1 MSDDD
6 RKEYTHPS
14 YGMIA
19 FNRSMGGRPVRL
31 FGSPLEEHYGTVR
44 IVIGSG
50 TRIHEHNMD
59 RYHGSLRGE
68 HMEVEMSAAQFA
80 EVLTSMNQGSGIPCT
95 IRYIAGVR
103 IEDPPAV
110 KTETRKIQS
119 EFKETIDGYAA
130 KAKEYAAEIMTLC
143 ERLPAKTR
151 ERIRI
156 NLDVIRQQLTSNVP
170 FVLKQFTEA
179 TTRVVTAAKHE
190 IDQFAQHVGVARP
203 PLHGLEGGM
212 RALAEAS
219 APTYNHTRGDS
230 ALTPCPICKEPE
242 AEPEL
247 SDIVMENRQRSRGRT
262 TLPDVKARVAAS
274 ENKTQTFHA
283 EQLAYAING
292 YLEEFEAIPKM
303 NDKHDRFYNAGA
315 ISRGNGRVQIT
326 YVSYQGESLLTI
338 EEAEQYLA
346 WLDKGNIG
354 RHFEALKRS

>member
-1 MSDDD
+1 MPNDD

-19 FNRSMGGRPVRL
+19 FNRSMGGRPTRL

-59 RYHGSLRGE
+59 RFHGSLRGE

-103 IEDPPAV
+103 IEDPPAT
-110 KTETRKIQS
+110 KTETKKIQS
-119 EFKETIDGYAA
+119 EFKETLDGYAA
-130 KAKEYAAEIMTLC
+130 TAKKYADEITKLC
-143 ERLPAKTR
+143 ERLPAKAR

-156 NLDVIRQQLTSNVP
+156 NLGVIQQQLTANVP

-203 PLHGLEGGM
+203 PRHGLESGLASL
-212 RALAEAS
+212 ALAAGEDGA
-219 APTYNHTRGDS
+219 AKP
-230 ALTPCPICKEPE
+230 
-242 AEPEL
+242 EPEL
-247 SDIVMENRQRSRGRT
+247 SDIVMENRQRARGHRT
-262 TLPDVKARVAAS
+262 LSDVKARVATS

-292 YLEEFEAIPKM
+292 YLEEFEAMHAPGSPVLVPTENK
-303 NDKHDRFYNAGA
+303 RVEFFGAGA

-326 YVSYQGESLLTI
+326 YISYQGESLLTI
-338 EEAEQYLA
+338 EEAERYLA
-346 WLDKGNIG
+346 WLDKGYIG
-354 RHFEALKRS
+354 RHFEALKYDGPVPK